1 MPGIEQVLSNFSFP
15 FSLIFIDRMFCVK
28 DEKELKE
35 KSDAGPKLNI
45 FSQSQICTFLPNDNR
60 LGPNSVPF
68 FLIPLKPTS
77 FHLPFYF
84 SARELYEL

>member
-1 MPGIEQVLSNFSFP
+1 MPGIEQVLSNFRFP

-45 FSQSQICTFLPNDNR
+45 FS
-60 LGPNSVPF
+60 
-68 FLIPLKPTS
+68 
-77 FHLPFYF
+77 
-84 SARELYEL
+84 